1 MWFTHL
7 NTKSFVFKSGSWH
20 PLILVSLQAAD
31 VCGECFCT
39 HLLIVMNYVYIVLHL
54 SLQNGNTP
62 LIAASQKGH
71 KDIVEVLLNHGAEV
85 DLPNKVSVCVSYHY
99 LVPQLSVWG

>member
-1 MWFTHL
+1 MVEVKFSFGILFT
-7 NTKSFVFKSGSWH
+7 SGQWSCSN

-39 HLLIVMNYVYIVLHL
+39 HLLIVMNYVYIVLYH

-85 DLPNKVSVCVSYHY
+85 DLPDKVSVCVS
-99 LVPQLSVWG
+99 LP